1 MLLKKKRIMMFTL
14 VFKKELSRRIRLERI
29 CGTEQVQDL
38 CGQSSNPEK
47 KETSKWV
54 PKWVDDIP
62 LPLPCQLLASRN
74 MIDSQQGHTSG
85 LDLRLSA
92 GICPDWVP
100 ALNGQFLHHN
110 VWKYFEYSSSPEG
123 KHHLCLGEKGRSFNS
138 QRWGTLARLK
148 PQIRNYMWFHWK

>member
-1 MLLKKKRIMMFTL
+1 MYLRKSSVGESGWRGFVVPRRCKTFVVKAQTQRRKRL
-14 VFKKELSRRIRLERI
+14 
-29 CGTEQVQDL
+29 
-38 CGQSSNPEK
+38 QSECQSGWMTN
-47 KETSKWV
+47 
-54 PKWVDDIP
+54 IP

-74 MIDSQQGHTSG
+74 MIGSQQGHTSG
-85 LDLRLSA
+85 LDLRFSA

-110 VWKYFEYSSSPEG
+110 VWKYFEYSSCPEA
-123 KHHLCLGEKGRSFNS
+123 KHHLCLGEKGKSFSS